1 MDFGMWAL
9 WNSMGYVAK
18 GVVIVLALMSI
29 WTIKVTIDRV
39 LLFRAAKN
47 QSIDFLPL
55 ATQCLKSNKLREAV
69 EVAKKYK
76 SSHLSRVVAAG
87 LQEMQSESD
96 DRVEGGLLLDAVR
109 RSMDRESIM
118 VATDLKKGISSL
130 ATIGTTAPF
139 IGLFGTVY
147 GIIHAFQSMAASGS
161 GGLGSVS
168 AGIAEAL
175 ITTAFGLFV
184 AIPAVWIFN
193 IFTGRVDYF
202 VLEMN
207 NSSSELVDF
216 FIKKQNVP
224 VRGQGVGAHAGR

>member
-1 MDFGMWAL
+1 MEFGMVAM
-9 WNSMGYVAK
+9 WNNMGFIAK
-18 GVVIVLALMSI
+18 GVVLVLALMSI

-39 LLFRAAKN
+39 LLYRSAKN

-55 ATQCLKSNKLREAV
+55 ATQCLKGNKLPEAV
-69 EVAKKYK
+69 ELAKKYK
-76 SSHLSRVVAAG
+76 KSHLSRVVAAG
-87 LQEMQSESD
+87 LQEMQSESKD
-96 DRVEGGLLLDAVR
+96 GVEGGLMLDAVR
-109 RSMDRESIM
+109 RSMDRESIL
-118 VATDLKKGISSL
+118 VSAELKRGVSSL

-147 GIIHAFQSMAASGS
+147 GIIHAFEAMAASGS
-161 GGLGSVS
+161 GGLASVS

-175 ITTAFGLFV
+175 VTTAFGLFV

-207 NSSSELVDF
+207 NSSSEMVDF

-224 VRGQGVGAHAGR
+224 VRGQGVGSHAGR

>member
-1 MDFGMWAL
+1 MEFGLAEL
-9 WNSMGYVAK
+9 WKNMGWEAK
-18 GVVIVLALMSI
+18 GVAIILAAMSL
-29 WTIKVTIDRV
+29 WTLKVTFDRIM
-39 LLFRAAKN
+39 FYRAAKK

-55 ATQCLKSNKLREAV
+55 AAQCLKNNKLREAV
-69 EVAKKYK
+69 ELSKKYRK
-76 SSHLSRVVAAG
+76 SHLSRVIAAG

-96 DRVEGGLLLDAVR
+96 EGIEGGLMLDAIR
-109 RSMDRESIM
+109 RAMDRESIL
-118 VATDLKKGISSL
+118 VSTELKKGVSSL

-147 GIIHAFQSMAASGS
+147 GIIHAFQSMATSGS
-161 GGLGSVS
+161 GGLASVS

-207 NSSSELVDF
+207 NSSSEMVDF
-216 FIKKQNVP
+216 FIKKQNMP
-224 VRGQGVGAHAGR
+224 VRGEGAGAHATR

>member
-1 MDFGMWAL
+1 MEFGMVAM
-9 WNSMGYVAK
+9 WNNMGYIAK
-18 GVVIVLALMSI
+18 GVVLVLALMSI

-39 LLFRAAKN
+39 LLYRSAKN

-55 ATQCLKSNKLREAV
+55 ATQCLKGNKLPEAV
-69 EVAKKYK
+69 ELAKKYK
-76 SSHLSRVVAAG
+76 KSHLSRVVAAG
-87 LQEMQSESD
+87 LQEMQSESKD
-96 DRVEGGLLLDAVR
+96 GVEGGLMLDAVR
-109 RSMDRESIM
+109 RSMDRESILVSAELKSG
-118 VATDLKKGISSL
+118 VASL

-147 GIIHAFQSMAASGS
+147 GIIHAFEAMAASGS
-161 GGLGSVS
+161 GGLASVS

-175 ITTAFGLFV
+175 VTTAFGLFV

-207 NSSSELVDF
+207 NSSSEMVDF

-224 VRGQGVGAHAGR
+224 VRGQGVGSHAGR

>member
-1 MDFGMWAL
+1 MEFGMVAM
-9 WNSMGYVAK
+9 WNNMGYIAK

-39 LLFRAAKN
+39 LLYRSAKN

-55 ATQCLKSNKLREAV
+55 ATQCLKGNKLPEAV
-69 EVAKKYK
+69 ELAKKYK
-76 SSHLSRVVAAG
+76 KSHLSRVVAAG
-87 LQEMQSESD
+87 LQEMQSESKD
-96 DRVEGGLLLDAVR
+96 GVEGGLMLDAVR
-109 RSMDRESIM
+109 RSMDRESILVSAELKSG
-118 VATDLKKGISSL
+118 VASL

-147 GIIHAFQSMAASGS
+147 GIIHAFEAMAASGS
-161 GGLGSVS
+161 GGLASVS

-175 ITTAFGLFV
+175 VTTAFGLFV

-207 NSSSELVDF
+207 NSSSEMVDF

-224 VRGQGVGAHAGR
+224 VRGQGVGSHAGR

>member
-1 MDFGMWAL
+1 MQFDMLSMWA
-9 WNSMGYVAK
+9 SMGFVAR
-18 GVVIVLALMSI
+18 GVVIILGLMSI

-39 LLFRAAKN
+39 LLYRAARK
-47 QSIDFLPL
+47 QSIDFIPL
-55 ATQCLKSNKLREAV
+55 ATQCLKGNKLPEAV
-69 EVAKKYK
+69 ELAKKYRK
-76 SSHLSRVVAAG
+76 SHLSRVIAAG
-87 LQEMQSESD
+87 LQELKAEGD
-96 DRVEGGLLLDAVR
+96 EGVEGGLMLDAVR
-109 RSMDRESIM
+109 RSMDRESIL
-118 VATDLKKGISSL
+118 VSTELKKGVSSL

-147 GIIHAFQSMAASGS
+147 GIIHAFQSMAATGS
-161 GGLGSVS
+161 GGLASVS
-168 AGIAEAL
+168 QGIAEAL

-207 NSSSELVDF
+207 NSSSEVVDF

-224 VRGQGVGAHAGR
+224 VRGQGVGTHASR

>member
-1 MDFGMWAL
+1 MQFGMLEL

-18 GVVIVLALMSI
+18 GVVVVLAMMSI
-29 WTIKVTIDRV
+29 WTIKVTIDRI

-96 DRVEGGLLLDAVR
+96 EAVEGGLLLDAVR
-109 RSMDRESIM
+109 RAMDRESIM
-118 VATDLKKGISSL
+118 VTTDLKKGISSL

-147 GIIHAFQSMAASGS
+147 GIIHAFQSMAATGS

-207 NSSSELVDF
+207 NSSSSLVDF

-224 VRGQGVGAHAGR
+224 VRGQGVGAHASR

>member
-1 MDFGMWAL
+1 MEFGMLAM
-9 WNSMGYVAK
+9 WNSMGFIAR
-18 GVVIVLALMSI
+18 GVVIILAAMSM
-29 WTIKVTIDRV
+29 WTIKVTIDR
-39 LLFRAAKN
+39 LLLYRSARK

-55 ATQCLKSNKLREAV
+55 AIQCLKSNKLREGV
-69 EVAKKYK
+69 ELAKKYK
-76 SSHLSRVVAAG
+76 TSHLSRVMASG

-96 DRVEGGLLLDAVR
+96 EGVEGGLMLDAVR
-109 RSMDRESIM
+109 RAMDRESIL
-118 VATDLKKGISSL
+118 VTADLKKGVASL

-147 GIIHAFQSMAASGS
+147 GIIHAFQSMASSGS
-161 GGLGSVS
+161 GGLASVS
-168 AGIAEAL
+168 QGIAEAL
-175 ITTAFGLFV
+175 VTTAFGLFV

-193 IFTGRVDYF
+193 VFTGRVDYF

-224 VRGQGVGAHAGR
+224 VRGQGVGAHASR

>member
-1 MDFGMWAL
+1 MEFGMVAM
-9 WNSMGYVAK
+9 WNNMGYIAK
-18 GVVIVLALMSI
+18 GVVLVLALMSI

-39 LLFRAAKN
+39 LLYRSARK

-55 ATQCLKSNKLREAV
+55 ATQCLKGNKLPEAV
-69 EVAKKYK
+69 ELAKKYK
-76 SSHLSRVVAAG
+76 KSHLSRVVAAG
-87 LQEMQSESD
+87 LQEMQSESKEG
-96 DRVEGGLLLDAVR
+96 VEGGLMLDAVR
-109 RSMDRESIM
+109 RSMDRESILVSAELKTG
-118 VATDLKKGISSL
+118 VASL

-147 GIIHAFQSMAASGS
+147 GIIHAFESMAASGS
-161 GGLGSVS
+161 GGLASVS

-175 ITTAFGLFV
+175 VTTAFGLFV

-193 IFTGRVDYF
+193 VFTGRVDYF

-207 NSSSELVDF
+207 NSSSEMVDF

-224 VRGQGVGAHAGR
+224 VRGQGAGSHAGR

>member
-1 MDFGMWAL
+1 MEFGLVEIFQKMGWEAKTVAL
-9 WNSMGYVAK
+9 ILFV
-18 GVVIVLALMSI
+18 MSI
-29 WTIKVTIDRV
+29 WTIKVTIDRI
-39 LLFRAAKN
+39 LLYRSARK

-55 ATQCLKSNKLREAV
+55 ATQCLKNNKLREAV
-69 EVAKKYK
+69 ELAKKYRK
-76 SSHLSRVVAAG
+76 SHLSRVIAAG
-87 LQEMQSESD
+87 LQEMQSESED
-96 DRVEGGLLLDAVR
+96 GIEGGLMLDAVR
-109 RSMDRESIM
+109 RAMDRESIL
-118 VATDLKKGISSL
+118 VSTELKKGIPSL

-147 GIIHAFQSMAASGS
+147 GIIHAFQAMATTGS

-193 IFTGRVDYF
+193 VFTGRVDYF

-207 NSSSELVDF
+207 NSSSEMVDF

>member
-1 MDFGMWAL
+1 MEFGMVAM
-9 WNSMGYVAK
+9 WNNMGYIAK

-39 LLFRAAKN
+39 LLYRSARK

-55 ATQCLKSNKLREAV
+55 ATQCLKGNKLPEAV
-69 EVAKKYK
+69 ELAKKYK
-76 SSHLSRVVAAG
+76 KSHLSRVVAAG
-87 LQEMQSESD
+87 LQEMQSESKEG
-96 DRVEGGLLLDAVR
+96 VEGGLMLDAVR
-109 RSMDRESIM
+109 RSMDRESILVSAELKTG
-118 VATDLKKGISSL
+118 VASL

-147 GIIHAFQSMAASGS
+147 GIIHAFESMAASGS
-161 GGLGSVS
+161 GGLASVS

-175 ITTAFGLFV
+175 VTTAFGLFV

-193 IFTGRVDYF
+193 VFTGRVDYF

-207 NSSSELVDF
+207 NSSSEMVDF

-224 VRGQGVGAHAGR
+224 VRGQGAGSHAGR